1 MVLETLIG
9 VKAAER
15 EPWKLLYL
23 GFLYASI
30 AIILSL
36 IIFKSQ
42 ASMVMVFLTVLA
54 SVPLIH
60 NTIKLEEKKEL
71 ILKRR
76 LLVKE
81 HGKAL
86 SVFVFMFIGFLIAFV
101 AFYVFMPHDLVQSVF
116 NTQIETIETINAR
129 ISNIQ
134 QLSGSTTNASSF
146 FFEILSNNLKV
157 LFFCIFFSFFYG
169 AGAIFIL
176 TWNASVIS
184 AAIGNAIRSN
194 LGSMFGLH
202 YFTAFS
208 LGIMKYMTHG
218 IFEIIAYFMGGL
230 AGGIISVAVIR
241 HEVYGEKFRKIIKD
255 SFDLIFLSLIIL
267 VIAGLVEVYVTPV
280 IFS

>member
-9 VKAAER
+9 VKAAEKK
-15 EPWKLLYL
+15 PWNLLFL
-23 GFLYASI
+23 GFLYSSI

-36 IIFKSQ
+36 IIFKSE

-54 SVPLIH
+54 SVPLVY
-60 NTIKLEEKKEL
+60 NTIRLEEKKEGM
-71 ILKRR
+71 KER
-76 LLVKE
+76 LLIKE

-86 SVFVFMFIGFLIAFV
+86 SVFVFLFLGFLIAFV

-116 NTQIETIETINAR
+116 DTQIRTIEEINAR
-129 ISNIQ
+129 INNI
-134 QLSGSTTNASSF
+134 QLSGSVIEQSNF
-146 FFEILSNNLKV
+146 FFGILANNLKV
-157 LFFCIFFSFFYG
+157 LFFCVFFSFFYG

-184 AAIGNAIRSN
+184 AAIGNTIRNN
-194 LGSMFGLH
+194 LGSVFGIH

-208 LGIMKYMTHG
+208 FGVMKYMTHG
-218 IFEIIAYFMGGL
+218 IFEIVAYFMGGL

-241 HEVYGEKFRKIIKD
+241 HEVHTDKFKKIVKD

-267 VIAGLVEVYVTPV
+267 IIAGLIEVYVTPV
-280 IFS
+280 LF